1 MLQRLKMDV
10 YRHNLRKFVALVD
23 KCFNAFLE
31 FSNRLKDYWL
41 QQPEC
46 EKDTQFFFEEA
57 AIVIEIIKEEVSEG
71 VEDIDLDIFL
81 TAVKFSRGCAIL

>member
-1 MLQRLKMDV
+1 MFQRLPRVFQQVKG
-10 YRHNLRKFVALVD
+10 LLVT
-23 KCFNAFLE
+23 ATGMRE
-31 FSNRLKDYWL
+31 GY
-41 QQPEC
+41 PI
-46 EKDTQFFFEEA
+46 FFEEA